1 MPLVNRNELCKKT
14 KKKVKAKGQS
24 ISECLFDNLKF
35 SKKPTKNL
43 TSFCPRI

>member
-1 MPLVNRNELCKKT
+1 MVS
-14 KKKVKAKGQS
+14 KGQL

-43 TSFCPRI
+43 TNSAPESKKWPNHKIMAP